1 MREVRSLIDT
11 LIKVR
16 ENRLSE
22 FRGVVF
28 SYVSSTLEQEYK
40 KDESRE
46 FIRRPFYDV
55 HISLVFECR
64 S

>member
-46 FIRRPFYDV
+46 FVRRPFYDV
-55 HISLVFECR
+55 HFSLVFECR